1 MSAYPNR
8 SSLAAYRSVAAH
20 SGVAAADPHKLV
32 LMLMDGA
39 LERIASARVALEQGE
54 VEAKIRH
61 IQRAMDI
68 VAELR
73 GSLNQEAGGEIATNM
88 ADLYDYSTRQ
98 LVRANAENRTEALD
112 EVAHLLRQIRS
123 AWVQIPMLAAGQPA
137 AVHP

>member
-20 SGVAAADPHKLV
+20 SGVAAADPHKLIV
-32 LMLMDGA
+32 MLMDGA
-39 LERIASARVALEQGE
+39 LERLASARLALEQGE

-68 VAELR
+68 ITELR
-73 GSLNQEAGGEIATNM
+73 GSLNQEAGGELASNM
-88 ADLYDYSTRQ
+88 ADLYDYSLRQ
-98 LVRANAENRTEALD
+98 LARANAQNSVEPLD
-112 EVAHLLRQIRS
+112 EVAHLVRQIRS
-123 AWVQIPMLAAGQPA
+123 AWVQIPALVAGHPA